1 LTRENDKDEGKKDG
15 ENGKGDISDGFEG
28 EELKTMTLETNAEA
42 KEEKGK
48 EKRREITGAAALI
61 ESLEREGVQVAFG
74 VIGGAIM
81 PVYDELGN
89 SHKIR
94 HITTAHEQG
103 AIHAADGYARVKGE
117 PGVCMATS
125 GPGAANLVTGIAT
138 AYMDSAPLMIF
149 TGQVPT
155 DLIGRDSF
163 QEVDI
168 RGMSDPVTKHN
179 YLVRRSRDLPR
190 VVREGFHLART
201 GRPGPILVD
210 LPKDVQTGSFI
221 PDEEDQEE
229 DLEGY
234 RPRQELDLGAIEELA
249 EAIERAE
256 KPLIIAGGGV
266 ISAGAGGELAD
277 LVQDKGIPI
286 AFSLMGLGAFPVNH
300 PLSVGML
307 GMHGTGAANKAVTE
321 ADLVI
326 AVGTRLD
333 DRMTGDV
340 KRFAPNAEI
349 AHIDIDPSE
358 LGKIIEPDIP
368 IAGDARATLQEL
380 KRIAAGRPRPE
391 TSGWIDQV
399 KDWKG
404 RYSRGSSSRSPD
416 KLTQQEVVAE
426 LSRFAGEDTIITTGV
441 GQHQMWAAL
450 EYDFTRPR
458 TLITSGGLGTMGYGF
473 PAALGAKVAAPDRP
487 VICVTGD
494 GSFQMNV
501 QELVTAVRENL
512 DVTVVLMRNGYLGM
526 VRQWQELFFD
536 NRTVET
542 EIGTGMPSMAKVTE
556 AYGGLGLRVE
566 KKEDLSPALR
576 KAASYRDGPSLIE
589 CVVAAEENVFPMVPA
604 GRSNEEFVT
613 GEKDV

>member
-1 LTRENDKDEGKKDG
+1 MTRENDKDEGKKDG